1 MAMLSAKC
9 LLFILLV
16 TVASL
21 TTMAA
26 RETRTCYNKKS
37 RCFLKQIK
45 CPPQC
50 PSTAPKDPKAK
61 VCYIDCSSPICKAE
75 CKRGDGIVFYF
86 HGKRNEH
93 FTLVSDLN
101 FQINARFIGLRPAG
115 RARDYTWIQALGF
128 LFNSKTFTLEA
139 TRAADWDD
147 QVDHLKFGF
156 NEKEIIIPQGH
167 LSKWE
172 SPEADLTV
180 ERISDTNSV
189 LITLSDFADISIS
202 VVPITKEDDKI
213 QNYQIPENNCFAH
226 LEVQFKFLGLSSK
239 VEGVLGRTYQPDFQ
253 NPAKRGVAMP
263 VVGGEAKYRTAS
275 LVSATCKSCVYSP
288 TKRTEREDVGMMMDE
303 SIMDCTGGGNNGN
316 GIICRK

>member
-1 MAMLSAKC
+1 
-9 LLFILLV
+9 
-16 TVASL
+16 
-21 TTMAA
+21 MAA

-75 CKRGDGIVFYF
+75 CKRRKPNCNGPGAICLDPRFIGGDGIVFYF
-86 HGKRNEH
+86 HGKRDEH

-115 RARDYTWIQALGF
+115 RARDYTWIQDVGF
-128 LFNSKTFTLEA
+128 LFNSKTFTLKA

-189 LITLSDFADISIS
+189 PITLSDFVEISIS

-213 QNYQIPENNCFAH
+213 HNYQIPENNCFAH

-239 VEGVLGRTYQPDFQ
+239 VEGVLGSTYQPDFQ

-263 VVGGEAKYRTAS
+263 VVGGEAKYRITS

-303 SIMDCTGGGNNGN
+303 SIMDCTGGG
-316 GIICRK
+316 CWTLVF